1 MTTTL
6 PKELDELRR
15 FHGHLGPYAVIGY
28 RMGVLA
34 REKLGQ
40 GKMASVVETGLKPPI
55 SCIVDGIQLS
65 TSCTLG
71 KGNIRVVDKKL
82 PMAFFRRGDKRLMIR
97 LKDDLWKKID
107 GEMSK
112 EKEMEH
118 SLLYYNMPSEELFEI
133 VDVLDV
139 GK

>member
-1 MTTTL
+1 MTANL

-15 FHGHLGPYAVIGY
+15 FHGHLGPYAVVGY
-28 RMGVLA
+28 RMGILA
-34 REKLGQ
+34 REKLGE

-82 PMAFFRRGDKRLMIR
+82 PMAFFRRGDRRLMVR
-97 LKDDLWKKID
+97 LKDDVWKRID
-107 GEMSK
+107 REMSK

-118 SLLYYNMPSEELFEI
+118 SLLYYNMPSEELFDI
-133 VDVLDV
+133 GDVVDAV
-139 GK
+139 G